1 MTIQQ
6 IVFVILNNMKIFEI
20 PKADLQKIISIF
32 NREIGRFVFFV
43 FVLFFDGLWFAENV
57 TNSQF
62 LINILM
68 LAGFFKMY
76 FRSTPRVK
84 ELMIYAVILGFGGE
98 YLFSRVLGMYTYRL
112 ENVPLYVPI
121 GHAALYGRI
130 FMFSKASVVRKYSK
144 AIEQFF
150 AISIVIF
157 ATVYLVFFNDV
168 FGFLMTL
175 GVFLLLWKRPKDR
188 LFFYSMY
195 ILVAILEI
203 GGPAFGA
210 WKWPDTA
217 FGVFDFL
224 PSNNA
229 PSGISLFYFLLD
241 IGCFVLYTL
250 RNKIA
255 WKRVKNIRKIRK
267 VKV

>member
-1 MTIQQ
+1 MR
-6 IVFVILNNMKIFEI
+6 VLEI
-20 PKADLQKIISIF
+20 PKEDLKKVIAIF

-43 FVLFFDGLWFAENV
+43 FVLFFDSIYFSENV
-57 TNSQF
+57 TSSQI

-84 ELMIYAVILGFGGE
+84 ELMVYAVIIGFAGE

-130 FMFSKASVVRKYSK
+130 FMFSKASVVRKHHK
-144 AIEQFF
+144 AIEQIF
-150 AISIVIF
+150 AIFIAVLSTI
-157 ATVYLVFFNDV
+157 YLVFFNDV
-168 FGFLMTL
+168 FGFLMTVF
-175 GVFLLLWKRPKDR
+175 VFLLLWKNPKDR

-203 GGPAFGA
+203 GGTAFGC
-210 WKWPDTA
+210 WKWPA
-217 FGVFDFL
+217 IGFNVFEFL
-224 PSNNA
+224 PSNNP

-241 IGCFVLYTL
+241 ISCFFIYTQRHKLTWL
-250 RNKIA
+250 RLKKLKA
-255 WKRVKNIRKIRK
+255 
-267 VKV
+267 

>member
-1 MTIQQ
+1 M
-6 IVFVILNNMKIFEI
+6 LIFSI
-20 PKADLQKIISIF
+20 PKSDLKKIISIF

-43 FVLFFDGLWFAENV
+43 FVLFFDSLYFAEHV
-57 TNSQF
+57 SNSQIW
-62 LINILM
+62 INILM

-98 YLFSRVLGMYTYRL
+98 YLFSRGLSMYTYRL

-130 FMFSKASVVRKYSK
+130 FMFSKASIVRKHHK
-144 AIEQFF
+144 AIEQLF
-150 AISIVIF
+150 AISIAVF
-157 ATVYLVFFNDV
+157 ATIYLAFFTDV
-168 FGFLMTL
+168 FGFVMTIC
-175 GVFLLLWKRPKDR
+175 VFLLLWKRPKDR

-203 GGPAFGA
+203 GGTAFGC
-210 WKWPDTA
+210 WKWPSTA
-217 FGVFDFL
+217 FGVFEFL
-224 PSNNA
+224 PSNNP

-241 IGCFVLYTL
+241 IGCFVIYTQK
-250 RNKIA
+250 NKIT
-255 WKRVKNIRKIRK
+255 WLRLKNIKKINS
-267 VKV
+267 

>member
-1 MTIQQ
+1 MN
-6 IVFVILNNMKIFEI
+6 VFEI
-20 PKADLQKIISIF
+20 PKDDLKKIISIF
-32 NREIGRFVFFV
+32 NREIGRFIFFV
-43 FVLFFDGLWFAENV
+43 FVLFFDSIYFAENV
-57 TNSQF
+57 TSSQL

-84 ELMIYAVILGFGGE
+84 ELMIYAVILGFAGE
-98 YLFSRVLGMYTYRL
+98 YLFSRGLSMYTYRL

-130 FMFSKASVVRKYSK
+130 FMFSKASIVRKHNK
-144 AIEQFF
+144 AIEQLF
-150 AISIVIF
+150 AVVIGIF
-157 ATVYLVFFNDV
+157 ATIYLAFFTDV
-168 FGFLMTL
+168 FGFVMTAC
-175 GVFLLLWKRPKDR
+175 VFLLLLRRPKDR

-203 GGPAFGA
+203 GGTAFGC

-217 FGVFDFL
+217 FGVFEFL
-224 PSNNA
+224 PSNNP

-241 IGCFVLYTL
+241 ISCFFIYTQRHKL
-250 RNKIA
+250 T
-255 WKRVKNIRKIRK
+255 WKRLKNIKRLKK
-267 VKV
+267 K

>member
-1 MTIQQ
+1 MQ
-6 IVFVILNNMKIFEI
+6 ILQV
-20 PKADLQKIISIF
+20 PKQDLKEIISIF

-43 FVLFFDGLWFAENV
+43 FVLFFDSIYFAEHV
-57 TNSQF
+57 SDSQIW
-62 LINILM
+62 INILM

-84 ELMIYAVILGFGGE
+84 ELMIYAVILGFLGE
-98 YLFSRVLGMYTYRL
+98 YFFSRLLGMYTYRL

-130 FMFSKASVVRKYSK
+130 FMFSKASVVRKHHK
-144 AIEQFF
+144 AIEQLF
-150 AISIVIF
+150 AIAISVF
-157 ATVYLVFFNDV
+157 ATIYLVFFTDV
-168 FGFLMTL
+168 FGFVMTVC
-175 GVFLLLWKRPKDR
+175 VFLLLLKRPKDR

-203 GGPAFGA
+203 GGTAFGC
-210 WKWPDTA
+210 WKWPETA

-224 PSNNA
+224 PSNNP

-241 IGCFVLYTL
+241 ISCFFIYIQV
-250 RNKIA
+250 NKKA
-255 WKRVKNIRKIRK
+255 WKRLKRIFRKD
-267 VKV
+267 